1 MMRIAVTGRN
11 GQVVS
16 ALIER
21 GNAAGAEI
29 LPIGR
34 PEFDL
39 EDAAAGLEAIAALA
53 PDILISAAAYT
64 GVDKAESEPEHAF
77 AANRDGP
84 AALAGL
90 TARLGIPIVHISTD
104 YVFDG
109 SKANPYLETDATGP
123 LGVYGRSKLEGEQ
136 AVEAANPDHAILRTA
151 WVYSP
156 FGANFLRTMLRLG
169 EDRNTVRV
177 VDDQVGAPTSALDMA
192 DAILRVAG
200 NLLAHPG
207 DGRLR
212 GVFHLTGSGWGSWA
226 DFATHI
232 FGAAT
237 AFGRPTV
244 VVERIPSSQYPTPA
258 QRPANSRLDTSR
270 IQAAHGIRMP
280 DWRLSSAQ
288 VVERLLTGGKTE
300 SNQGDTP

>member
-1 MMRIAVTGRN
+1 MTRIAVTGRS

-21 GNAAGAEI
+21 AGAAGVEI

-39 EDAAAGLEAIAALA
+39 ENATAGLDAIAALA
-53 PDILISAAAYT
+53 PDLVISAAAYT
-64 GVDKAESEPEHAF
+64 AVDKAESEEERAF

-90 TARLGIPIVHISTD
+90 TAKLGIPIIHISTD

-109 SKANPYLETDATGP
+109 SKAEPYLESDATGP
-123 LGVYGRSKLEGEQ
+123 LGVYGRSKLAGEQ
-136 AVEAANPDHAILRTA
+136 AVQAANPDHAILRTA

-169 EDRNTVRV
+169 EERSTVRV
-177 VDDQVGAPTSALDMA
+177 VDDQIGAPTSALDMA
-192 DAILRVAG
+192 DAILRVAA
-200 NLLAHPG
+200 NLHAHPG
-207 DGRLR
+207 NNEMR

-226 DFATHI
+226 DFAEHI
-232 FGAAT
+232 FASAS
-237 AFGRPTV
+237 ARGRPPV
-244 VVERIPSSQYPTPA
+244 AVERIPTSQYPTPA
-258 QRPANSRLDTSR
+258 HRPANSRLDTSR
-270 IQAAHGIRMP
+270 IRAVHGVDMP
-280 DWRLSSAQ
+280 QWRPSATQ
-288 VVERLLTGGKTE
+288 VVERLLAGDNSEIVQGGRA
-300 SNQGDTP
+300 